1 MFYTIQLSIH
11 NFHHRLSKKDF
22 IPPKK
27 MAQTTSTLRDHK
39 GPKVFCDFET
49 GENHH
54 WEAWKVIPPKR
65 SWGTLQICSQ
75 DTIPKCMHC
84 RHCISP
90 VFFEKMWRPS
100 SIFGIHKKRW
110 KVRTWE
116 LTKHNPPAN
125 TTRNRWRPTV
135 HLATLRWLG
144 LFGSVSGW
152 ACKMYSFLEKN
163 LLQQM
168 GLQIHGSLGAKNH
181 QPIIG
186 ALNRP

>member
-54 WEAWKVIPPKR
+54 REAWKVIPQSGAGELSR
-65 SWGTLQICSQ
+65 SA
-75 DTIPKCMHC
+75 
-84 RHCISP
+84 
-90 VFFEKMWRPS
+90 
-100 SIFGIHKKRW
+100 
-110 KVRTWE
+110 VRTRFPNACTVSIAFLLCSLRKCDDRVLFSGSIKKDGKWE
-116 LTKHNPPAN
+116 PENWQSNNPPAN

-152 ACKMYSFLEKN
+152 ALYNVLFFGKKIFSNKWASKY
-163 LLQQM
+163 M
-168 GLQIHGSLGAKNH
+168 GA
-181 QPIIG
+181 
-186 ALNRP
+186 

>member
-27 MAQTTSTLRDHK
+27 MAQTTSTLREHK

-54 WEAWKVIPPKR
+54 REAWKVIPPKR

-84 RHCISP
+84 QHCISP
-90 VFFEKMWRPS
+90 VFFEKMWRSS
-100 SIFGIHKKRW
+100 SIFGIHKKDG
-110 KVRTWE
+110 KWE
-116 LTKHNPPAN
+116 PENWQSNNPPAN

-152 ACKMYSFLEKN
+152 AL
-163 LLQQM
+163 
-168 GLQIHGSLGAKNH
+168 
-181 QPIIG
+181 
-186 ALNRP
+186 